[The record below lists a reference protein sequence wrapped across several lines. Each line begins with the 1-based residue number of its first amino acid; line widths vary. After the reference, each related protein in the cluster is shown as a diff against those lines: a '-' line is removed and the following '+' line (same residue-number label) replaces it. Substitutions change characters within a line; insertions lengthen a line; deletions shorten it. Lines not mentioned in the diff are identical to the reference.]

1 MGRAGVRLGR
11 REGRERARP
20 GRRGRGSVSEDG
32 RPGKA
37 DLHLHTASGDGM
49 ASPRQILD
57 YVEAETDLDIIA
69 VTDHDDLR
77 GALEAREVCARG
89 RYRFQVVTGM
99 EVTAVEGHI
108 IALWVEEPLPSLRPV
123 EEVLAAVH
131 RQGGLAVAAHP
142 LGWGA

>member
-1 MGRAGVRLGR
+1 MGGAGVRLGR
-11 REGRERARP
+11 SAGRERACP

-32 RPGKA
+32 RSGKA

-77 GALEAREVCARG
+77 GALEAREACARG
-89 RYRFQVVTGM
+89 RYRLHVIPGM
-99 EVTAVEGHI
+99 EVTAIAGHI
-108 IALWVEEPLPSLRPV
+108 IALWVE
-123 EEVLAAVH
+123 
-131 RQGGLAVAAHP
+131 
-142 LGWGA
+142 